1 MIRAILFDLDDT
13 LYPGQVGIMG
23 QIRILILRYLH
34 TRLHLS
40 PEEAEAVRRDYLR
53 TYGTTMR
60 GLQINHHIDAD
71 EFLDYVHDI
80 PLDEYLQPNPE
91 LDAALASIPQEK
103 VVFTNAS
110 REHAERVLRQ
120 LGIRQHFSR
129 IVDVRDVGFESKPQ
143 PFAYRRIC
151 DLLDVRPEE
160 CLLVEDNV
168 RNLRPGKAL
177 GMVTVLVG
185 DDGSSTGDG
194 VDYAI
199 PRIEEIGQVIEL
211 IRRAHAPVDNQHSL
225 PSLSPDLGG
234 PES

>member
-1 MIRAILFDLDDT
+1 MIRLLLFDLDDT
-13 LYPGQVGIMG
+13 LYPRQVGIMG
-23 QIRILILRYLH
+23 QIRTLILRYIR
-34 TRLHLS
+34 TRLGLS
-40 PEEAEAVRRDYLR
+40 PEEAEALRWHYLQ

-60 GLQINHHIDAD
+60 GLQVNYQIDVD

-80 PLDEYLQPNPE
+80 PLHEYLQPNPTLE
-91 LDAALASIPQEK
+91 AALASIPQEK
-103 VVFTNAS
+103 IVFTNAS

-143 PFAYRRIC
+143 PAAYRRVC
-151 DLLDVRPEE
+151 DLLDARPEE

-168 RNLRPGKAL
+168 RNLRPAKAL

-185 DDGSSTGDG
+185 EDGSRTGDG

-199 PRIEEIGQVIEL
+199 PRIEEIGQVAKIL
-211 IRRAHAPVDNQHSL
+211 RLTDAPRDA
-225 PSLSPDLGG
+225 
-234 PES
+234 